1 MKSKVDL
8 SVYSMII
15 SSLSL
20 AVLAGV
26 LVYSFKQPDNVV
38 AVNVLVAIVA
48 VLCVSTLLYLP
59 LSISSDGDFL
69 QIHRPLRAKR
79 IPVSEIASVRLWQPT
94 MGERRIFG
102 SGGWFGYYGWFSER
116 DLGKYFAYYGKSSDC
131 FLVTLRSG
139 RKYVLGCRNP
149 RQMVDHLRL
158 MTDGRKT
165 PGQ

>member
-48 VLCVSTLLYLP
+48 LLCLST
-59 LSISSDGDFL
+59 
-69 QIHRPLRAKR
+69 
-79 IPVSEIASVRLWQPT
+79 
-94 MGERRIFG
+94 
-102 SGGWFGYYGWFSER
+102 
-116 DLGKYFAYYGKSSDC
+116 
-131 FLVTLRSG
+131 
-139 RKYVLGCRNP
+139 
-149 RQMVDHLRL
+149 
-158 MTDGRKT
+158 
-165 PGQ
+165 